1 MKIVK
6 FDFEESLAV
15 LRLIWILIFSNSE
28 ITRRESDF
36 FQQTLKDLNV
46 AQKEIEK
53 YIEIPEEDTYEL
65 IRNMSYEK
73 RMECVRLLRLAF
85 GVDKGRNI
93 KEMSKLNDLI
103 VRADLF
109 HSDINKNDDT
119 QLV

>member
-1 MKIVK
+1 MEIVK

-15 LRLIWILIFSNSE
+15 VRLVWMLIFSNSE
-28 ITRRESDF
+28 ITRTESDY

-46 AQKEIEK
+46 TQKEIEK
-53 YIEIPEEDTYEL
+53 YIEVPEEDTYEL

-85 GVDKGRNI
+85 SADKERNI
-93 KEMSKLNDLI
+93 KEMSKLNDMI
-103 VRADLF
+103 VRAELF
-109 HSDINKNDDT
+109 RSDINKNDDT